1 MKLHYSLDSAVVL
14 HEVIGH
20 QTILNLKNTGV
31 SNVWLWGY
39 SFGKLWT
46 PINEMV
52 QAKEILENNGF
63 EVGVIQSPAGHP
75 DNGANPA
82 NPILDLKIPSHWRC
96 RVDLKGNP
104 VNFCADIEPEMIKDN
119 KKSIETLQK
128 AGFTSFFM
136 DDDLRLGNNGSQ
148 IGGCFCDKCIDNFN
162 KIYAQT
168 LTREKIEGPIDSKKS
183 IELIEE
189 WAHFNCSKVIDFLN
203 TMQLP
208 GTQVGLMPMF
218 MGDER
223 HGIDFYSIKKECK
236 NIFFRAGGNH
246 FDDKNFEK
254 PINKAE
260 EISGLLFHLNMTG
273 KENTFSETTAFPPEN
288 HNKEN
293 FLFKV
298 KIAVALGLSN
308 ILLKSGALPITD
320 NYWRFISEN
329 LPAIQKIEKST
340 STQTRLFPMHIA
352 KGTHGAYGE
361 KLMPTVIPILAGMP
375 AKFVRSRDL
384 PSSAEV
390 LFFLGDYEF
399 NREWQNKVSC
409 YKKIYFDKTS
419 FGRNKK
425 VLHAL
430 QLNNI
435 GFMEDN
441 LTVEILRQ
449 KVKKNN
455 FIIPMIATGENIALF
470 WLKESNSV
478 VLLNL
483 QNSPNKGVLTYDKME
498 IQVSM
503 KSLELT
509 LIPLDSIV
517 TDFLTC

>member
-14 HEVIGH
+14 HEVIGP

-208 GTQVGLMPMF
+208 GTQVGLMTMF

-293 FLFKV
+293 FLFK
-298 KIAVALGLSN
+298 
-308 ILLKSGALPITD
+308 
-320 NYWRFISEN
+320 
-329 LPAIQKIEKST
+329 Q
-340 STQTRLFPMHIA
+340 
-352 KGTHGAYGE
+352 
-361 KLMPTVIPILAGMP
+361 
-375 AKFVRSRDL
+375 
-384 PSSAEV
+384 
-390 LFFLGDYEF
+390 
-399 NREWQNKVSC
+399 VSC
-409 YKKIYFDKTS
+409 F
-419 FGRNKK
+419 K
-425 VLHAL
+425 VETKFCMLTMLFLHC
-430 QLNNI
+430 I
-435 GFMEDN
+435 
-441 LTVEILRQ
+441 
-449 KVKKNN
+449 
-455 FIIPMIATGENIALF
+455 
-470 WLKESNSV
+470 
-478 VLLNL
+478 
-483 QNSPNKGVLTYDKME
+483 
-498 IQVSM
+498 
-503 KSLELT
+503 
-509 LIPLDSIV
+509 
-517 TDFLTC
+517 